1 MSRLKIL
8 PIMLLLIF
16 FSSSTLIAATYTE
29 CYQEACAIITVP
41 DNVVANEDF
50 EVTVEGYLEDGSSWD
65 TNSHMFLENS
75 EWSYDHNNMV
85 RTSAAP
91 LDVNGF
97 NWGASFMKTYT
108 LNRPAGDYSFIFV
121 FGYRNFAKGW
131 YDVAVEASI
140 TTTSSATPV
149 AFDIKPQSCPNPL
162 NSKKKGVLSAAIIG
176 SKDLDVTQIDP
187 ATIKVAGLSPIHFAY
202 EDVTEPYYPLIGKA
216 SDMDCTDAGPDGFL
230 DLTLKFRA
238 QDFYAALEEVTGE
251 PLQRG
256 DGVVAVMSAALIA
269 VGGDSSPGLLVGED
283 VVRIITKK

>member
-1 MSRLKIL
+1 MSRLKTF
-8 PIMLLLIF
+8 PIMLLVIF
-16 FSSSTLIAATYTE
+16 FYSSTLFAATYTE
-29 CYQEACAIITVP
+29 CYQNACAIITVP
-41 DNVVANEDF
+41 DTVVANEDF
-50 EVTVEGYLEDGSSWD
+50 EVTVEGYLEGGGSFGTTSY
-65 TNSHMFLENS
+65 MFLENS

-91 LDVNGF
+91 LDVEGV
-97 NWGASFMKTYT
+97 NWGSSFFKTYT
-108 LNRPAGDYSFIFV
+108 LNRPAGDYSLTFV
-121 FGYRNFAKGW
+121 FGYRNFAKDW

-162 NSKKKGVLSAAIIG
+162 NINKKGILSAAIIG
-176 SKDLDVTQIDP
+176 SEDLDVTQIDL

-251 PLQRG
+251 PLRRA
-256 DGVVAVMSAALIA
+256 DGVVAVMSAALISA
-269 VGGDSSPGLLVGED
+269 DGDSSAGLLVGED
-283 VVRIITKK
+283 VVRIITKN